1 MNLRIRMKSA
11 MLLLIMLCILC
22 VNSVL
27 AKEEGALAAKDAK
40 ESGVTVC
47 YTAEELPEAQ

>member
-27 AKEEGALAAKDAK
+27 AKEEGGLAAKDAK
-40 ESGVTVC
+40 EADVKVC
-47 YTAEELPEAQ
+47 YTAEELPETR